1 MAYTT
6 IVSEHA
12 KPVTNYKMATRQ
24 ESGRLLYISGQ
35 VAWDA
40 DGNIVGKGDI
50 RAQARQIFHNLRQA
64 LQEAG
69 GDLRDLLK
77 MTTYVTNIDNYPAVI
92 EVRNEVFQGELPA
105 STLIVVE
112 GLFHEDFLLEIE
124 GMAAIG

>member
-12 KPVTNYKMATRQ
+12 KPVSNYKMGTRQ

-40 DGNIVGKGDI
+40 DGNIVGKDDI
-50 RAQARQIFHNLRQA
+50 RTQAQQVFHNLGQV

-69 GDLRDLLK
+69 GDLQDLLK
-77 MTTYVTNIDNYPAVI
+77 ITTYVTDIDNYPAVI
-92 EVRNEVFQGELPA
+92 EVRNAIFQGELPA
-105 STLIVVE
+105 STLIVVA

-124 GMAAIG
+124 ATAAIG